1 MVLSLT
7 SSWNV
12 EEMVFSLKTQL
23 QMTQEQDLEK
33 VGILN
38 TDDRVF
44 LLPFMLG

>member
-38 TDDRVF
+38 TDDRAF